1 MRTNPKL
8 AQLQVRVSEADKA
21 AIRAAA
27 KRAGLDMSTYVL
39 SRLLS
44 LPAQEFQNAVN
55 ALNGPSRASFALAD
69 INMLLSKLTATELG
83 DAVAKAPAVEISV
96 FLANYVSAM
105 VETACARHGI
115 AVPEWT
121 RKIPPLDA
129 PVFGS
134 ELKSLRLHLLTR
146 APAAFRRRNIFIDSS
161 VGDRV

>member
-1 MRTNPKL
+1 MSRNPKL
-8 AQLQVRVSEADKA
+8 AQLQIRVSDAEKD

-39 SRLLS
+39 SRVLS
-44 LPAQEFQNAVN
+44 LPAQEFQKAVN
-55 ALNGPSRASFALAD
+55 RLSGPVRASFVLAD
-69 INMLLSKLTATELG
+69 INMLLSKLTATELR
-83 DAVAKAPAVEISV
+83 DAVANAPELELSR

-115 AVPEWT
+115 RVPRWT
-121 RKIPPLDA
+121 RKVPPLDA
-129 PVFGS
+129 PAFGS

-146 APAAFRRRNIFIDSS
+146 SPAAFRRRNIFIDSS